1 MHTIIMGREER
12 SDYFEHLDK
21 KHYKK
26 KYRRRVPFR
35 EIKGVQ

>member
-1 MHTIIMGREER
+1 MGEQEEE
-12 SDYFEHLDK
+12 YFENLDK

-26 KYRRRVPFR
+26 KYKKRVKFR